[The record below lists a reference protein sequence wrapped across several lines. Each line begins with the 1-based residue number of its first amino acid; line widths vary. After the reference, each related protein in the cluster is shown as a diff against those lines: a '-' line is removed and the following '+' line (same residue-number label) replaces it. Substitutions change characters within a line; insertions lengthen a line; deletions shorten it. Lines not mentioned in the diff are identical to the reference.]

1 MCMSDRI
8 DLRLINSK
16 TYKKLF
22 PFLVTVFLLSYLLSF
37 IFLWPMKWIGGLMAL
52 NVLVTLIVF
61 IYSKNFKTTGRLS
74 IDMNN
79 IVITQHL
86 KEPLIV
92 PISLLEDFK
101 ISRGATIHKTDNGLF
116 PAETHDNWISFTFDK
131 NKYKLE
137 FCIINGEENDRF
149 EAIINRLRSLY
160 PRFYYTSI

>member
-1 MCMSDRI
+1 M
-8 DLRLINSK
+8 
-16 TYKKLF
+16 TA
-22 PFLVTVFLLSYLLSF
+22 FLLSYLLSF

-101 ISRGATIHKTDNGLF
+101 ISRGPRSIRRIMDYFRRRRMITGYHLPSIRISINLNFVSSMVRKMIGL
-116 PAETHDNWISFTFDK
+116 
-131 NKYKLE
+131 KLLSIDWDP
-137 FCIINGEENDRF
+137 CIRDFIILLFKIENVRI
-149 EAIINRLRSLY
+149 E
-160 PRFYYTSI
+160 

>member
-22 PFLVTVFLLSYLLSF
+22 PFLVTAFLLSYLLSF

-86 KEPLIV
+86 KEPLIL

-101 ISRGATIHKTDNGLF
+101 ISRGATIHKTDNGYHLPSIRISINLNFVSSMVRKMIGLKLWSIDWDPCIRDFIILLF
-116 PAETHDNWISFTFDK
+116 KI
-131 NKYKLE
+131 
-137 FCIINGEENDRF
+137 ENVRI
-149 EAIINRLRSLY
+149 E
-160 PRFYYTSI
+160 